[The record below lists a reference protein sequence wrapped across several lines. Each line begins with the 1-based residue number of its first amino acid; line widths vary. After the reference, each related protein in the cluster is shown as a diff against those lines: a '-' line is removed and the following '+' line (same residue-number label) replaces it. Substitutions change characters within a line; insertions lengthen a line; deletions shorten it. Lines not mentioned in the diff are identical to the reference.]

1 MSSSI
6 SGDFVT
12 ECYLTALLIFD
23 FQQHLF
29 AFLSHTTTMALWK
42 CIALLCP
49 FLFFAQICSMPTKC
63 MQRDLVVETH
73 SLLENMG
80 GLFPREC
87 LKENVKITFPKS
99 ALQSNDSNQNTGV
112 AEAVYKIMEHIDYL
126 FANDS
131 HPESWNQ
138 KKVEDFQNI
147 VYRLSIMERKHERPV
162 DFPTRGDA
170 LKTYFDKLATLLR
183 NKDYSVCAWEVVR
196 KELLLVLEFTLE
208 LKSFC

>member
-1 MSSSI
+1 
-6 SGDFVT
+6 
-12 ECYLTALLIFD
+12 
-23 FQQHLF
+23 
-29 AFLSHTTTMALWK
+29 
-42 CIALLCP
+42 
-49 FLFFAQICSMPTKC
+49 
-63 MQRDLVVETH
+63 
-73 SLLENMG
+73 
-80 GLFPREC
+80 
-87 LKENVKITFPKS
+87 
-99 ALQSNDSNQNTGV
+99 
-112 AEAVYKIMEHIDYL
+112 MEHIDYL

-147 VYRLSIMERKHERPV
+147 VYRLSIMERKQERPV

-196 KELLLVLEFTLE
+196 KELLLVLKFTLE

>member
-1 MSSSI
+1 
-6 SGDFVT
+6 
-12 ECYLTALLIFD
+12 
-23 FQQHLF
+23 
-29 AFLSHTTTMALWK
+29 MALWK
-42 CIALLCP
+42 CITLLCP
-49 FLFFAQICSMPTKC
+49 FLIFAQICSMPTKC
-63 MQRDLVVETH
+63 ITRRELVKTTRR
-73 SLLENMG
+73 LLENMG

-87 LKENVKITFPKS
+87 LKENVEITFPTS

-112 AEAVYKIMEHIDYL
+112 AKATYKIMEHIDYL

-147 VYRLSIMERKHERPV
+147 VYRFTDEYTCCLICLIQG
-162 DFPTRGDA
+162 T

-196 KELLLVLEFTLE
+196 KELLRVLKFTLE
-208 LKSFC
+208 LVSFT

>member
-1 MSSSI
+1 
-6 SGDFVT
+6 
-12 ECYLTALLIFD
+12 
-23 FQQHLF
+23 
-29 AFLSHTTTMALWK
+29 MALWK

-63 MQRDLVVETH
+63 KQMDLVETTH

-87 LKENVKITFPKS
+87 LKENVKISFPTS
-99 ALQSNDSNQNTGV
+99 ALQSNDSNQNIGV
-112 AEAVYKIMEHIDYL
+112 AKAGYKIMEHIDYL

-147 VYRLSIMERKHERPV
+147 VYRLCIMGRKHERPV
-162 DFPTRGDA
+162 DDLPTTGDA
-170 LKTYFDKLATLLR
+170 LKTYFDKLASLLR

-196 KELLLVLEFTLE
+196 KELLLVLNLTLN
-208 LKSFC
+208 LTSFCKLF

>member
-1 MSSSI
+1 
-6 SGDFVT
+6 
-12 ECYLTALLIFD
+12 
-23 FQQHLF
+23 
-29 AFLSHTTTMALWK
+29 MALWK
-42 CIALLCP
+42 CIALMCP

-63 MQRDLVVETH
+63 IMRRELLKTTH
-73 SLLENMG
+73 RLLENMG

-87 LKENVKITFPKS
+87 LKENVEITFPTS
-99 ALQSNDSNQNTGV
+99 ALQSNDSHQNTGV
-112 AEAVYKIMEHIDYL
+112 AKATYKIMKHIDYL

-147 VYRLSIMERKHERPV
+147 VYRFTDEYRCIMRRKQRPV
-162 DFPTRGDA
+162 DDFPTRGT

-196 KELLLVLEFTLE
+196 KELLHVLKFTLK
-208 LKSFC
+208 LTWDSLAHAPPVLLVAKTAK